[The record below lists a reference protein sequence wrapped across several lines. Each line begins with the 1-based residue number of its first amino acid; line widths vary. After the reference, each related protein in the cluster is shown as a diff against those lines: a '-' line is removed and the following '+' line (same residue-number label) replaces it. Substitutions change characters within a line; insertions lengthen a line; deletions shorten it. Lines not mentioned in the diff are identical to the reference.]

1 MRKLLKR
8 LIYSLGWE
16 TISRNAFGRDIYQ
29 DIRQIIGNENLT
41 LFDVGANVGQTIQA
55 FQEKFNTSEI
65 HAFEPG
71 SLAFSQLSSKFSSVE
86 NVTVNMLALGSTT
99 EKKTF
104 HENTYTEMSS
114 FLQLGDIGWGR
125 IQSLTEVP
133 VMRGDE
139 YCMSKSITKI
149 DLLKIDTQGFDFEV
163 IKGFS
168 AMLEVGAVHIVYFEV
183 TFMELYDNLPN
194 FGEIYQYLTSFGF
207 HLVSFYGIGYRD
219 NRAFA
224 GDVVFALTRN
234 SCSNDTVIT

>member
-16 TISRNAFGRDIYQ
+16 TISRNAFGRDVFR
-29 DIRQIIGNENLT
+29 DICKIIGTENLV
-41 LFDVGANVGQTIQA
+41 LFDVGANVGQTI
-55 FQEKFNTSEI
+55 EVFNQNFNRSAI

-71 SLAFSQLSSKFSSVE
+71 SMAFSQLTSKYGSVD
-86 NVTVNMLALGSTT
+86 TVNINMLALGSVT
-99 EKKTF
+99 EQRVL
-104 HENTYTEMSS
+104 HENSYMEMSS
-114 FLQLGDIGWGR
+114 FLPLGDIGWGE
-125 IQSLTEVP
+125 IKSDTEVT

-139 YCMSKSITKI
+139 YCVSKSITKI

-234 SCSNDTVIT
+234 SCGNDTVIT

>member
-1 MRKLLKR
+1 MRKLLKW

-16 TISRNAFGRDIYQ
+16 TISRNAFGRDVFQ

-125 IQSLTEVP
+125 I
-133 VMRGDE
+133 
-139 YCMSKSITKI
+139 
-149 DLLKIDTQGFDFEV
+149 
-163 IKGFS
+163 
-168 AMLEVGAVHIVYFEV
+168 
-183 TFMELYDNLPN
+183 
-194 FGEIYQYLTSFGF
+194 
-207 HLVSFYGIGYRD
+207 
-219 NRAFA
+219 
-224 GDVVFALTRN
+224 
-234 SCSNDTVIT
+234 